1 MRYVWIAVAAIV
13 GCLLA
18 SCEKR
23 KVEKEVFVANMLS
36 INNEAAVTYET
47 GHLDELLEGKE
58 ILTLKWTDISQ
69 MDGADVMALKKAKET
84 LLHADMAKI
93 RFIDD
98 GTTYVG
104 YSSDEEVVKPTEL
117 PQEILYGFSSLL
129 DVILPEK
136 VTGIGSCALSQC
148 KALLSCVLP
157 TKLEY
162 MDRYCFNNCISLK
175 GITLPSSFKEMKRDS
190 NFQLCS
196 SLESIKFPDTTTDP
210 GDNTFIDCTSLKS
223 IHFGSGCKTI
233 KDNIAIRCHSLEK
246 VTVTSGSKY
255 IKQDGEALV
264 SVDGTR
270 LLIQPY
276 LCTSGDYKV
285 KGCKYVSIYIVS
297 EPYSTIEFEEG
308 CSTVCASIRGCNY
321 LNKVIFPS
329 TIKTISQAPF
339 VEDNPSVQVLEV
351 RSTEPPY
358 MEDQEFVS
366 KLGARQIKVPASAVS
381 AYKTAAKWSIY
392 SSIISAI

>member
-1 MRYVWIAVAAIV
+1 MKYGWIAATVAVVCVFSA
-13 GCLLA
+13 
-18 SCEKR
+18 CEKR
-23 KVEKEVFVANMLS
+23 KSSKEVFVANMLS
-36 INNEAAVTYET
+36 INNEEPVTYET
-47 GHLDELLEGKE
+47 GHLDDLLEGKE

-69 MDGADVMALKKAKET
+69 MDGADVMALRKAKET
-84 LLHADMAKI
+84 LLNADMAKI

-104 YSSDEEVVKPTEL
+104 YSSEAELVKPTEL
-117 PQEILYGFSSLL
+117 PQEFLYCFSSLL
-129 DVILPEK
+129 DVTLPEK
-136 VTGIGSCALSQC
+136 VTGLGSLALSQC
-148 KALLSCVLP
+148 KALQSCILP
-157 TKLEY
+157 PKLEY

-175 GITLPSSFKEMKRDS
+175 NITLPSSFKEMKRDS

-210 GDNTFIDCTSLKS
+210 GDDTFIDCTSLKS
-223 IHFGSGCKTI
+223 IHFGLGCKTI
-233 KDNIAIRCHSLEK
+233 EDNIAIRCHSLEK

-264 SVDGTR
+264 SADGTR
-270 LLIQPY
+270 LLLQPY
-276 LCTSGDYKV
+276 YCPSGDYKV
-285 KGCKYVSIYIVS
+285 KGCKNVSIYITS
-297 EPYSTIEFEEG
+297 EPYSSIEFEEG
-308 CSTVCASIRGCNY
+308 CSTVCASIRGCSY

-329 TIKTISQAPF
+329 TIKTISEAPF
-339 VEDNPSVQVLEV
+339 IEYNPSVQVLEV